1 MISNHMARN
10 NMTNNQFT
18 LDTIGII
25 SSPFKEKFG
34 IPRQPALARNIT
46 SDIIVTPTYSRIE
59 AFKEL
64 EQFSHLWLTFV
75 FHQNQRSEWKPCIR
89 PPRLGGNKKVGVF
102 ASRSSFRPNNLGL
115 SAVEL
120 VGIQH
125 EKGQISITIRG
136 SDLVDG
142 TPIVDIKPYIPY
154 SDALPHATAGYANEA
169 PAKPLNVIY
178 SESAIHQLNALDTK
192 RYPNFKL
199 IIEDVLSADPRP
211 AYKRDA
217 DPKVYGVKLYDTDI
231 KWRVTGDVVEVLSID
246 IEVATRTNNYPP
258 KTSS

>member
-1 MISNHMARN
+1 MMSNMAN
-10 NMTNNQFT
+10 DQFT
-18 LDTIGII
+18 LNTIGII

-34 IPRQPALARNIT
+34 IPRQPALARHIT
-46 SDIIVTPTYSRIE
+46 SDIIISPTYSRIE

-75 FHQNQRSEWKPCIR
+75 FHQNQRNEWKPCIR

-115 SAVEL
+115 SAVEFVEIKQL
-120 VGIQH
+120 QNRIV
-125 EKGQISITIRG
+125 ITVRG

-154 SDALPHATAGYANEA
+154 SDSIPTANAGYANEA
-169 PAKPLNVIY
+169 PRKPLNVIY
-178 SESAIHQLNALDTK
+178 SESAISQLNVLDRK

-211 AYKRDA
+211 AYKRDV
-217 DPKVYGVKLYDTDI
+217 DPKVYGVKLYDLDV
-231 KWRVTGDVVEVLSID
+231 KWRVTGSEIEVLSIEKCS
-246 IEVATRTNNYPP
+246 I
-258 KTSS
+258 

>member
-1 MISNHMARN
+1 
-10 NMTNNQFT
+10 MTKEQFS
-18 LDTIGII
+18 LNTIGII

-34 IPRQPALARNIT
+34 IPRQPSLARHIT
-46 SDIIVTPTYSRIE
+46 SDILITPTYNRIE

-64 EQFSHLWLTFV
+64 EQFSHLWLTFI

-115 SAVEL
+115 SAVEFVEIKQL
-120 VGIQH
+120 NN
-125 EKGQISITIRG
+125 QISITVRG
-136 SDLVDG
+136 ADLVDG

-154 SDALPHATAGYANEA
+154 SDSIPSATAGYANEA
-169 PAKPLNVIY
+169 PSKPLNVIY
-178 SESAIHQLNALDTK
+178 SELAITQLNALNPK

-211 AYKRDA
+211 AYKDDGDA
-217 DPKVYGVKLYDTDI
+217 KVYGVKLYDTDI
-231 KWRVTGDVVEVLSID
+231 KWRVTDGVVEVLSI
-246 IEVATRTNNYPP
+246 VKYQPNQ
-258 KTSS
+258 

>member
-1 MISNHMARN
+1 MMS
-10 NMTNNQFT
+10 NMTNDQFT
-18 LDTIGII
+18 LNTIGTI

-34 IPRQPALARNIT
+34 IPRQPALARHIT
-46 SDIIVTPTYSRIE
+46 SDIVISPAYGRIE

-75 FHQNQRSEWKPCIR
+75 FHQNQRKEWKPCIR

-115 SAVEL
+115 SAVEFVEIKQL
-120 VGIQH
+120 QNRIVIAV
-125 EKGQISITIRG
+125 RG

-154 SDALPHATAGYANEA
+154 SDSIPCATAGYANEA
-169 PAKPLNVIY
+169 PSKPLNVIY
-178 SESAIHQLNALDTK
+178 SEIAIGQLTALDTK
-192 RYPNFKL
+192 QYPNFKL

-211 AYKRDA
+211 AYKSGLDS
-217 DPKVYGVKLYDTDI
+217 KVYGVKLYDTDI
-231 KWRVTGDVVEVLSID
+231 KWRVSGSEVEVLSIEK
-246 IEVATRTNNYPP
+246 I
-258 KTSS
+258 SI